1 MPFTHSCVPMGFSSQ
16 GGLDITRA
24 PNVQIQ
30 LAHPCPKCRTKKN
43 SSTNATTAASP
54 VAGRS
59 ALTIQ
64 IFRIGCTN
72 HSNIYGLATVSSKM
86 PTCLPCSSDFPS
98 HRYTH
103 MPFLPVGPK
112 EVPSLRA
119 PRQHALV
126 ASATEVTALISSE
139 GYWNTLTIP
148 LNHETGKFE
157 IISID
162 AFERTIDRG
171 LNTVTNFIIAVAAF
185 QTGGSK
191 SNIELNET
199 DDYCLRIYGA
209 STAPSVYLEE
219 TLFNIGGSFQVI
231 KLKAAPMHLSHINIT
246 QNGRCQTAI
255 ILSATDGIVHVY
267 LEVGNRTCRGLGL
280 RVESFARL
288 DHRSHSWCLLQEPVT
303 AEFLE
308 VDVEEYFS
316 ILGRMS
322 TARLNSLIPYVI
334 INRGSVLSLDIFD
347 EEDTR
352 VVVAGSQSG
361 ELHMAVYQI
370 DKMVNGLSGWSS
382 AFTVFLVYVVPPIS
396 ISTTKQVE
404 ESSHSTKLFTPITSV
419 KIFRA
424 VQRKATSAP
433 PTVATTSSTTVRVA
447 QPTTPLNLLI
457 TCAIEQASVYQ

>member
-24 PNVQIQ
+24 PMYKSNSLTRARNAERKRILRRMPLLPLLPWQDQHLWPCHRLFQDAYVSAMLFGFPVSQIHTY
-30 LAHPCPKCRTKKN
+30 AISTCRPKREYVCRVFID
-43 SSTNATTAASP
+43 SSLYCAFIKSLQPHVNT
-54 VAGRS
+54 
-59 ALTIQ
+59 
-64 IFRIGCTN
+64 
-72 HSNIYGLATVSSKM
+72 
-86 PTCLPCSSDFPS
+86 
-98 HRYTH
+98 
-103 MPFLPVGPK
+103 
-112 EVPSLRA
+112 VPSLRA

-288 DHRSHSWCLLQEPVT
+288 DHRSHSRCLLQEPVT
-303 AEFLE
+303 AEFFE

-382 AFTVFLVYVVPPIS
+382 AFGFV
-396 ISTTKQVE
+396 
-404 ESSHSTKLFTPITSV
+404 
-419 KIFRA
+419 
-424 VQRKATSAP
+424 
-433 PTVATTSSTTVRVA
+433 
-447 QPTTPLNLLI
+447 
-457 TCAIEQASVYQ
+457 

>member
-1 MPFTHSCVPMGFSSQ
+1 MQNEKEFFDECHYCRFSR
-16 GGLDITRA
+16 G
-24 PNVQIQ
+24 
-30 LAHPCPKCRTKKN
+30 RT
-43 SSTNATTAASP
+43 
-54 VAGRS
+54 
-59 ALTIQ
+59 
-64 IFRIGCTN
+64 
-72 HSNIYGLATVSSKM
+72 NIYGLATVSSKM

-267 LEVGNRTCRGLGL
+267 LE
-280 RVESFARL
+280 
-288 DHRSHSWCLLQEPVT
+288 EPVT

-322 TARLNSLIPYVI
+322 TARLN
-334 INRGSVLSLDIFD
+334 VLSLDIFD

-382 AFTVFLVYVVPPIS
+382 AFGFV
-396 ISTTKQVE
+396 
-404 ESSHSTKLFTPITSV
+404 
-419 KIFRA
+419 
-424 VQRKATSAP
+424 
-433 PTVATTSSTTVRVA
+433 
-447 QPTTPLNLLI
+447 
-457 TCAIEQASVYQ
+457 